1 MNAIAG
7 GPTVRF
13 ADEAVTEPVKYV
25 VNMNEWMKGYVVE
38 GLSESLVSVRDFTK
52 HGSEVLFTSEGGMI
66 HSNDGHDDIKVRL
79 VNDEYY
85 IDLNDIDHIPTARKL
100 MSKTLPV
107 SAYVARMNV
116 GEKIKDL
123 HERMGHAHPLIMAQ
137 AVEGKNATWKD
148 AGVTGE
154 QIRRYYSDKNNKCL
168 CYLSYANRPKKAV
181 RVNQRSKVPG
191 EIISADPIFKIYPES
206 YDKDLGAF
214 LFADEC
220 TGMLHVFVGR
230 HKSQFMDCMK
240 IVELWY
246 RSWGCKIK
254 YLQTDSEAVVMS
266 QELTE

>member
-38 GLSESLVSVRDFTK
+38 GLSESLVS
-52 HGSEVLFTSEGGMI
+52 EVLFTSERKMI

-123 HERMGHAHPLIMAQ
+123 HERMGHAHSLIMAQ
-137 AVEGKNATWKD
+137 AVKGKMQHGKTL
-148 AGVTGE
+148 E
-154 QIRRYYSDKNNKCL
+154 
-168 CYLSYANRPKKAV
+168 
-181 RVNQRSKVPG
+181 
-191 EIISADPIFKIYPES
+191 
-206 YDKDLGAF
+206 
-214 LFADEC
+214 
-220 TGMLHVFVGR
+220 
-230 HKSQFMDCMK
+230 
-240 IVELWY
+240 
-246 RSWGCKIK
+246 
-254 YLQTDSEAVVMS
+254 
-266 QELTE
+266 